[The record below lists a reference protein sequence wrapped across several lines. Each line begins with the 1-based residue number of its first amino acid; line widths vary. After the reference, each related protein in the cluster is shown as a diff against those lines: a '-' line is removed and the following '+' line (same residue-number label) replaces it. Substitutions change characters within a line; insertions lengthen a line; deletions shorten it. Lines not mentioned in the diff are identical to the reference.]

1 MIKFA
6 LYEAKDTYESLE
18 KKLLKKAQTI
28 LAHSRRSPGL
38 TMNSNVA
45 SQNAHTMDL
54 LIYRMQELEPSDAA
68 WKRFCTKVKWHP
80 SSKGIDFYA

>member
-18 KKLLKKAQTI
+18 KKLLRKAQTI
-28 LAHSRRSPGL
+28 IAHSRRSPGL

-45 SQNAHTMDL
+45 SQNAHAMDL

>member
-18 KKLLKKAQTI
+18 KKLLRKAQTI
-28 LAHSRRSPGL
+28 NAHSRRSPGL

-45 SQNAHTMDL
+45 SQNAHAMDL

>member
-6 LYEAKDTYESLE
+6 LYEAKDNYESLE

-28 LAHSRRSPGL
+28 LNHSRRSPGL

-45 SQNAHTMDL
+45 SQNTHDMDK
-54 LIYRMQELEPSDAA
+54 LIYKMQELEPNSAA
-68 WKRFCTKVKWHP
+68 WKRFCAKAKWHTQ
-80 SSKGIDFYA
+80 STGIDFYA

>member
-6 LYEAKDTYESLE
+6 LYEAKDSYEALE

-28 LAHSRRSPGL
+28 TAHSRRSPGL

-45 SQNAHTMDL
+45 SQNAHAMDL

>member
-18 KKLLKKAQTI
+18 KKLLRKAQTI

-45 SQNAHTMDL
+45 SQNTHD
-54 LIYRMQELEPSDAA
+54 D
-68 WKRFCTKVKWHP
+68 
-80 SSKGIDFYA
+80 G